1 MKYLIL
7 TGLIL
12 FFCSCNENTKTNQS
26 KQNNWS
32 TAYTDF
38 PKLLDR
44 HEALQL
50 GIEWENIQS
59 EYAQYREQ
67 IIHQKDPLQARIKLA
82 ELFCNEAKITGEHP
96 YYYPLALE
104 LYDFVLSHLNEKQT
118 DEMFRALC
126 GKASVLLSLHDFRN
140 ALMIGEKALALNTY
154 NSGIYGILTD
164 AHVELGQ
171 YEEAI
176 KYADKMVSIRPDVR
190 SYSRIS
196 YLRELHGM
204 IPEAIDAMKLAIQS
218 SYPGTEERAWA
229 MVTLAHLLFD
239 KQEYQESQNV
249 VDRILKE
256 RPHYPFALGIKAK
269 LAIQK
274 GNQAEA
280 ETLLKQAIAVVPEVS
295 FQIQLAE
302 IYKSQQRD
310 SEFNNALQ
318 STFEMMKE
326 DSDKGHNM
334 NLELAQLY
342 LDLGNEPQK
351 ALELAL
357 KEYQV
362 RPQNIMVNLLLSK
375 IYLKQSKIE
384 NSKKHAI
391 VASAT
396 NFEHQDL
403 RSLQN
408 ELRL

>member
-1 MKYLIL
+1 MKHLIFI
-7 TGLIL
+7 GLLSIL
-12 FFCSCNENTKTNQS
+12 CSCNQNLDTNPSNAQD
-26 KQNNWS
+26 WT

-38 PKLLDR
+38 PKLIDR
-44 HEALQL
+44 HEALQY
-50 GIEWENIQS
+50 GKEWENIQS
-59 EYAQYREQ
+59 EYGSYRDQ
-67 IIHQKDPLQARIKLA
+67 IIHQQDEVQARIKLA

-96 YYYPLALE
+96 YYYPLALAQ
-104 LYDFVLSHLNEKQT
+104 YDSALAILNGKET
-118 DEMFRALC
+118 DETFRSLS
-126 GKASVLLSLHDFRN
+126 GKASVFLSLHHFED
-140 ALMIGEKALALNTY
+140 ALQIGKKALALNAH
-154 NSGIYGILTD
+154 NANIYGILTD
-164 AHVELGQ
+164 ANVELGN
-171 YEEAI
+171 YTEAI
-176 KYADKMVSIRPDVR
+176 TYADKMVSIRPDIR

-204 IPEAIDAMKLAIQS
+204 TPEAIDAMKLAIQS
-218 SYPGTEERAWA
+218 SYPGTEDRAWA
-229 MVTLAHLLFD
+229 MVTLAHLLYDNQAF
-239 KQEYQESQNV
+239 QESQNV
-249 VDRILKE
+249 VDRILSE
-256 RPHYPFALGIKAK
+256 RPLYPFALEIKAM
-269 LAIQK
+269 LEIQK
-274 GNQAEA
+274 GNQEEAEA
-280 ETLLKQAIAVVPEVS
+280 LLKQAISIIPEVS

-302 IYKSQQRD
+302 IYKSQHRD
-310 SEFNNALQ
+310 IEFNNALQ
-318 STFEMMKE
+318 SIYEMMKE

-396 NFEHQDL
+396 NFEHQEL
-403 RSLQN
+403 KSIQN